1 MNALAKVVITFLLA
15 GFASSWG
22 YNSYSNWVESLYSA
36 NSTRHLQ
43 MESYNP
49 TGAYQVWYAEN
60 TRLTKYADRQWF
72 ILCLGFPL
80 ALTLAT
86 FVSMGAG
93 WLPGLSFEKTLPAL
107 LPTYFAPAIV
117 FFVSAISRMLL
128 LPIGLIFAAFV
139 LVSSAKLATSRKPD
153 GLLRNLLIAGTG
165 AIVLLFVLLSMQKST
180 LSDAGPANAFLYVVE
195 GSWAALYGRSL
206 ATPAPPTPLQV
217 TLPGLQRQ

>member
-1 MNALAKVVITFLLA
+1 MNALAKVVLTFLLA
-15 GFASSWG
+15 GFVSSWA
-22 YNSYSNWVESLYSA
+22 YHSYSNWVESLYSA

-49 TGAYQVWYAEN
+49 SGAFQMWYAQN
-60 TRLTKYADRQWF
+60 VRLTKYADRQWF

-93 WLPGLSFEKTLPAL
+93 WLPGLSFQKALPAL

-128 LPIGLIFAAFV
+128 LPIGMIFAAFV
-139 LVSSAKLATSRKPD
+139 LVSSMKLATSRKPE

-165 AIVLLFVLLSMQKST
+165 AIVLLFFLFSRQKST
-180 LSDAGPANAFLYVVE
+180 VSDAGPANAFLYVVE

-206 ATPAPPTPLQV
+206 ATPAPPAPLKV
-217 TLPGLQRQ
+217 APSGLQAR